1 MATEGKVHG
10 GTSVWQ
16 SIKSALPFSG
26 QKPLVSAQPVPSKS
40 SADTNKRLDVQ
51 ASSTVL
57 DRNAFSDI
65 SSNGN
70 QAPEDRAAQNAAPQ
84 PSAAPTF
91 GYSRN
96 LDKRFRIQRELAR
109 GGNGIVFLV
118 VDHHTG
124 QEWAMKSIP
133 KVLSDPK
140 LSDRKRDDH
149 VNAIKREVDVMRRLR
164 GFLNVASL
172 EEAYEDD
179 THVHLIMEYCR
190 GGELHH
196 RIGAAHYS
204 ERTVASFLRATLR
217 TLAQC
222 HANKIL
228 HRDIKP
234 GNFLLSSEDERAP
247 LKAVDFGLAVF
258 FDEKQLPRTD
268 LGLEGTPWFMAP
280 ETLRSEVFPASDVW
294 AAGVMAHQLLTG
306 RFPFDDRTNPMSP
319 SLSKVWKSIL
329 TDELNFSRSHWDG
342 ISDEAKDFVKML
354 LNKDPTKR
362 PTAKEALKHPWLR
375 GRIEERSSGRPLSL
389 AVVQRIQRFSQASL
403 FKRTILE
410 MIAEELLAE
419 QPTVEEDTAAGND
432 GPACELGVDARPV
445 ISHPSASPLGYLYER
460 LRLVDRTLVDRAV
473 LAEGLSEMGYKL
485 TPEEVDNLLD
495 QLDPGNTGHVAKSQL
510 AASQMD
516 WKALQENQTERWF
529 RCARRAFADLDSDK
543 DGLVSTEDMVALL
556 RHKLPPAEVEH
567 AVRQALVEAA
577 HRRETTATATQ
588 LEGGENASSHGG
600 SNGVNSRD
608 NSTHNGNQTG
618 NIVITGGLGG
628 SGHGGGTYGSDPS
641 LRNGLNFRQFMRML
655 HAGSTDSLDLYD
667 DRFGSLGSLGSPER
681 AGSGGNGALGA
692 SIQHLGTTPSAV
704 EKVDFLLNRSIK
716 GGDQYS
722 KAGHLDPVPE
732 ILTEESP

>member
-1 MATEGKVHG
+1 
-10 GTSVWQ
+10 
-16 SIKSALPFSG
+16 
-26 QKPLVSAQPVPSKS
+26 
-40 SADTNKRLDVQ
+40 
-51 ASSTVL
+51 
-57 DRNAFSDI
+57 
-65 SSNGN
+65 
-70 QAPEDRAAQNAAPQ
+70 
-84 PSAAPTF
+84 
-91 GYSRN
+91 
-96 LDKRFRIQRELAR
+96 
-109 GGNGIVFLV
+109 
-118 VDHHTG
+118 
-124 QEWAMKSIP
+124 MKSIP

-140 LSDRKRDDH
+140 LSDRKRQDH
-149 VNAIKREVDVMRRLR
+149 ANAIKREVDVMRRLR
-164 GFLNVASL
+164 GCLNVASL

-280 ETLRSEVFPASDVW
+280 EALRSEVFPASDVW

-306 RFPFDDRTNPMSP
+306 RFPFDDRSNPISP

-329 TDELNFSRSHWDG
+329 TDEVDFKRSHWSG
-342 ISDEAKDFVKML
+342 ISDDAKDFVKML
-354 LNKDPTKR
+354 LNKDPSKR

-410 MIAEELLAE
+410 MIAEELLSE
-419 QPTVEEDTAAGND
+419 EPTEDGIADGHD
-432 GPACELGVDARPV
+432 GPACELSDDARPV
-445 ISHPSASPLGYLYER
+445 ISHPSSSPLGYLYER
-460 LRLVDRTLVDRAV
+460 LRLVDRSLVDRAV
-473 LAEGLSEMGYKL
+473 LAEGLTEMGYKL

-529 RCARRAFADLDSDK
+529 RCARRAFADLDSDQ

-556 RHKLPPAEVEH
+556 RHKLPPAEVEQ

-577 HRRETTATATQ
+577 QRREIKSD
-588 LEGGENASSHGG
+588 GDNGSSHGG

-608 NSTHNGNQTG
+608 NSTHNGVVSG
-618 NIVITGGLGG
+618 NIAIAGGIGG
-628 SGHGGGTYGSDPS
+628 SGHGHGSDPS

-667 DRFGSLGSLGSPER
+667 DRLGSLGSLGSPER
-681 AGSGGNGALGA
+681 NGSGAGSGALSGT
-692 SIQHLGTTPSAV
+692 INYLGTTPTAV
-704 EKVDFLLNRSIK
+704 EKVNFLLNRSIK

-732 ILTEESP
+732 IITEESP

>member
-10 GTSVWQ
+10 GSSVWQ
-16 SIKSALPFSG
+16 SIKSALPFGS
-26 QKPLVSAQPVPSKS
+26 QKPLVPAQQVPSK
-40 SADTNKRLDVQ
+40 TFVENNKRLDVQ

-57 DRNAFSDI
+57 DRSAI
-65 SSNGN
+65 SENPNNGSH
-70 QAPEDRAAQNAAPQ
+70 APEDLAAQNAAPQ
-84 PSAAPTF
+84 PGVAPTF

-96 LDKRFRIQRELAR
+96 LDKRFRIEREIAR
-109 GGNGIVFLV
+109 GGNGVVFLV
-118 VDHHTG
+118 TDLNTG

-140 LSDRKRDDH
+140 LSDRKRNDH

-164 GFLNVASL
+164 GCLNVASL
-172 EEAYEDD
+172 EDVYEDD
-179 THVHLIMEYCR
+179 SHVHLILEYCR
-190 GGELHH
+190 GGELAHY
-196 RIGAAHYS
+196 IGAAHYS

-280 ETLRSEVFPASDVW
+280 EALRSEVFPASDVW

-306 RFPFDDRTNPMSP
+306 RFPFDDRSNPISP
-319 SLSKVWKSIL
+319 SLTKVWKSIL
-329 TDELNFSRSHWDG
+329 SDELNFKRSHWDG
-342 ISDEAKDFVKML
+342 ISDDAKDFVKML
-354 LNKDPTKR
+354 LNKDPAKR

-389 AVVQRIQRFSQASL
+389 RVVQRIQRFSQASL

-419 QPTVEEDTAAGND
+419 QPTVEDDTAVGND
-432 GPACELGVDARPV
+432 GPACELGDDARPV

-460 LRLVDRTLVDRAV
+460 LRLVDRSLVDRAV

-485 TPEEVDNLLD
+485 TTEEVDNLLD
-495 QLDPGNTGHVAKSQL
+495 QLDPGNTGTVAKSQL

-516 WKALQENQTERWF
+516 WKALQEGQTERWF

-556 RHKLPPAEVEH
+556 RHKLPPAEVEM

-577 HRRETTATATQ
+577 QRRESKSID
-588 LEGGENASSHGG
+588 GSGDNPSSHGG
-600 SNGVNSRD
+600 SNGASSRD
-608 NSTHNGNQTG
+608 NSTHNGMSVTG
-618 NIVITGGLGG
+618 NIAIAGVIGG
-628 SGHGGGTYGSDPS
+628 SGHGSGTHGSDPS

-667 DRFGSLGSLGSPER
+667 DRLGSMGSGLASLASPSANTGSLS
-681 AGSGGNGALGA
+681 
-692 SIQHLGTTPSAV
+692 SIMGTTPTAV
-704 EKVDFLLNRSIK
+704 EKVNFLLNRSIK

-732 ILTEESP
+732 IITEESP